1 MEMLILVRYFV
12 HSAGRVTGRYSHL
25 GCWLAVEMVIDGR
38 LRQGK
43 ALFSKVEFGS
53 TRRAPWAA
61 WRFGAS
67 VAAASVHP
75 RFPVSLQ
82 HQELVK
88 VHLRDQLLGIR
99 DKCVTILLESR
110 IDARLIS
117 KATQKTTIRSSNPAT
132 ILQAEMMDAEHD
144 SLAMFDTTNAITC
157 GLSRAFA
164 FDKAELSVDENGPV
178 DLHSKKSSKVV
189 TESQAIHVHQN
200 IVMMGTVRTMAA
212 RIMIGISLQNYLSEH
227 HQSLTRFGI
236 HISTDIDTFSEL
248 RLDGTPQSSA

>member
-1 MEMLILVRYFV
+1 MGDWMWILAEDWDSKVRVRRMEMLILVRYFV
-12 HSAGRVTGRYSHL
+12 CSAGRVTGRYSHL

-99 DKCVTILLESR
+99 DKRVI
-110 IDARLIS
+110 
-117 KATQKTTIRSSNPAT
+117 
-132 ILQAEMMDAEHD
+132 M
-144 SLAMFDTTNAITC
+144 
-157 GLSRAFA
+157 
-164 FDKAELSVDENGPV
+164 NGV
-178 DLHSKKSSKVV
+178 K
-189 TESQAIHVHQN
+189 
-200 IVMMGTVRTMAA
+200 
-212 RIMIGISLQNYLSEH
+212 
-227 HQSLTRFGI
+227 
-236 HISTDIDTFSEL
+236 
-248 RLDGTPQSSA
+248 